1 MGHVP
6 VGSVAVA
13 KGKHIAWHEPAKL
26 EQITNW
32 AANGCTDEQI
42 AQNIGIRRQT
52 IYDWMNKYPDIS
64 DAIKKGREMSIACI
78 ENAFFKRAMGG
89 EVVIEEIEEFKGT
102 FKDGKPQDG
111 TGTKRTVKKHLP
123 GDVAAQI
130 FYLKNK
136 AGYKD
141 KPEVE
146 MNVAVVPTFTYERK

>member
-1 MGHVP
+1 M
-6 VGSVAVA
+6 AA
-13 KGKHIAWHEPAKL
+13 KGKYRKWLEPSNL
-26 EQITNW
+26 ERVSNW
-32 AANGCTDEQI
+32 AANGCTDAQI
-42 AQNIGIRRQT
+42 FGNMGISRQT
-52 IYDWMNKYPDIS
+52 FYDWVKRFPDFS
-64 DAIKKGREMSIACI
+64 DAIKKGREMSIVCI

-102 FKDGKPQDG
+102 FKDGKPQNG

-123 GDVAAQI
+123 GDVTAQI

-141 KPEVE
+141 KPDFE